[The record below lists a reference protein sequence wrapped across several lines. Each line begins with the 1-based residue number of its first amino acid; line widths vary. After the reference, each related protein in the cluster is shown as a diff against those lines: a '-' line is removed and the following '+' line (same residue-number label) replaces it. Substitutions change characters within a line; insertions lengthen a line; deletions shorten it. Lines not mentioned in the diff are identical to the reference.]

1 MSPGADCARALAHDR
16 AVADWIE
23 AEALVASLRRS
34 AVAAVA
40 ATARAAERA
49 RAARALLR
57 TGRCDP
63 FAIGAADAAQ
73 VLAQRAAAEERR
85 LAEALRTEAT
95 LRARVVAARSALA
108 DASSPSGPDVCGAV
122 RCG

>member
-1 MSPGADCARALAHDR
+1 MSPEADRARALAHDR
-16 AVADWIE
+16 ALADWLE
-23 AEALVASLRRS
+23 AEGLVASLRRS
-34 AVAAVA
+34 AAAA
-40 ATARAAERA
+40 AERAAGRA

-63 FAIGAADAAQ
+63 FAIGASDAAQ
-73 VLAQRAAAEERR
+73 VLAQRAAAEAQR
-85 LAEALRTEAT
+85 LAEALRAEAT

-108 DASSPSGPDVCGAV
+108 AANATSSSSDRGAL